1 MSRRTA
7 PKIDINKIIDL
18 YKESKDKENALK
30 KSNTEMGNNIK
41 TYFKTNGL
49 DRIDTDKYTATV
61 ITSTSESLNE
71 ELAIEII
78 KENLGGAMLA
88 TVIKTKEYIDEDAL
102 EKLVYNGDFDIN
114 KFTLDEITSIA
125 EINRLLDGS
134 NDILVN
140 FELNNDINSAKAD
153 EIVKMFDSNGFS
165 IFDSKESEPQ
175 ITFAGR
181 GTKSKELSGCL
192 DEVCE

>member
-41 TYFKTNGL
+41 SYFQTNGL

-61 ITSTSESLNE
+61 TTSTSESLNE

-78 KENLGGAMLA
+78 KENLGGAMLN
-88 TVIKTKEYIDEDAL
+88 TVIKSKEYIDEDAL
-102 EKLVYNGDFDIN
+102 EKLVYNGDFDIT
-114 KFTLDEITSIA
+114 KL
-125 EINRLLDGS
+125 
-134 NDILVN
+134 
-140 FELNNDINSAKAD
+140 AKAK
-153 EIVKMFDSNGFS
+153 ITKTTSTLRVGKK
-165 IFDSKESEPQ
+165 KE
-175 ITFAGR
+175 
-181 GTKSKELSGCL
+181 
-192 DEVCE
+192 